1 MILSWFIPLAVALI
15 LGVCTWLMSLRL
27 RDASI
32 ADIAWGPLFVAMA
45 GIGFAAGGGHP
56 ARRLLV
62 IGLVSVWG
70 LRLAVHLGQRNLGGP
85 EDRRYAAMRA
95 RYGQHWPLL
104 SLPFV
109 FLFQPLLAFLI
120 AVPVHVALRLGG
132 AVPLGLLD
140 LAGAV
145 LFAAGLTFETIA
157 DRQLRRFR
165 ADPTSRGHV
174 LDRGLWRYSR
184 HPNYFGECVAWWG
197 LGLLGVAAGST
208 LSLLGPVLL
217 SLLLLRVSGVT
228 LLERSIVERRPEYA
242 RYQRTTNA
250 FFPGPARR
258 SPGTEQQSSGAR
270 TSERPADNG

>member
-1 MILSWFIPLAVALI
+1 MTLTWFVPLAVALM
-15 LGVCTWLMSLRL
+15 LGVCTWLISLRL

-45 GIGFAAGGGHP
+45 GADFALGGGHS
-56 ARRLLV
+56 ARGLLV
-62 IGLVSVWG
+62 FGLVALWAV
-70 LRLAVHLGQRNLGGP
+70 RLSVHLGRRNLGGP

-120 AVPVHVALRLGG
+120 AAPVHVSLRLG
-132 AVPLGLLD
+132 ATAAFGLVD

-145 LFAAGLTFETIA
+145 LFAAGFTFETIA

-165 ADPTSRGHV
+165 ADPNLRGHV

-197 LGLLGVAAGST
+197 LGLIGVAAGST
-208 LSLLGPVLL
+208 LSLLGPLLL

-228 LLERSIVERRPEYA
+228 LLEQTITERRPEYA
-242 RYQRTTNA
+242 KYQRTTNA
-250 FFPGPARR
+250 FFPGPVRR
-258 SPGTEQQSSGAR
+258 LPGTQEQPSGAPL
-270 TSERPADNG
+270 E